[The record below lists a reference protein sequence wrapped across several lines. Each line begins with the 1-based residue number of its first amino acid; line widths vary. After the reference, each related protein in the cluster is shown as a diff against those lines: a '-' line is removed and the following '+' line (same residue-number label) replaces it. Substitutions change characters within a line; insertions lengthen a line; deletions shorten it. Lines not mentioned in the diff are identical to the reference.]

1 VNRLA
6 IGLCFYISVVPAFA
20 RQITPEDANQ
30 IGQAYGAYLGFVKSM
45 DYVSATCGADAKNL
59 SVLWTNR
66 NQAQQAQV
74 EALLQRFIAQMVKQY
89 GQKQADQ
96 FQAQLH
102 AQVDQMQMEAAP
114 KGFAKLTTLP
124 PDQKSFVCRKFAASV
139 QSGEWDIEKKKPA
152 LYKYLATQAP

>member
-1 VNRLA
+1 MNRLA
-6 IGLCFYISVVPAFA
+6 IGLCLYISVVPAFA

-45 DYVSATCGADAKNL
+45 DYVSVSCGADAKNL

-74 EALLQRFIAQMVKQY
+74 EALLQRLIAQMVKQY

-96 FQAQLH
+96 FQAQITR
-102 AQVDQMQMEAAP
+102 A
-114 KGFAKLTTLP
+114 G
-124 PDQKSFVCRKFAASV
+124 
-139 QSGEWDIEKKKPA
+139 
-152 LYKYLATQAP
+152 